1 MLGNKTENG
10 VGNAQTFNKSSTTI
24 EFDSP
29 DDSEKAYN
37 YELIFTN
44 EKVDVPVTGLMN
56 NNREA
61 IILIVLLDFIA
72 VIVIFRIIKFME
84 IL

>member
-1 MLGNKTENG
+1 MNNYEVNFQGYRTSYVLGNKTENG

-37 YELIFTN
+37 YELIASMTCSARFWSISN
-44 EKVDVPVTGLMN
+44 
-56 NNREA
+56 
-61 IILIVLLDFIA
+61 
-72 VIVIFRIIKFME
+72 
-84 IL
+84 